1 MISNEG
7 EFVQFSEV
15 FTCVGVVESYLC
27 DLERM
32 MIRTLKDIL
41 EVAKGTADQW
51 EIEKT
56 RDVWLEDYCA

>member
-1 MISNEG
+1 M
-7 EFVQFSEV
+7 
-15 FTCVGVVESYLC
+15 GVVESYLC
-27 DLERM
+27 DLEKM
-32 MIRTLKDIL
+32 MIRTLKEIL